1 MKVIVWEAGVP
12 WEFEG
17 HVAGFN
23 PKRIKQIRREA
34 EKELSHIRLKRLR
47 KGNRPKRMRRR
58 CGANKYHKPKVYY
71 F

>member
-1 MKVIVWEAGVP
+1 MKCIVWEGGVP

-17 HVAGFN
+17 HVAGFDD
-23 PKRIKQIRREA
+23 RIPQTF
-34 EKELSHIRLKRLR
+34 KEEWKEISHIRMKRLR

-58 CGANKYHKPKVYY
+58 CGVNKYHKPKVYY